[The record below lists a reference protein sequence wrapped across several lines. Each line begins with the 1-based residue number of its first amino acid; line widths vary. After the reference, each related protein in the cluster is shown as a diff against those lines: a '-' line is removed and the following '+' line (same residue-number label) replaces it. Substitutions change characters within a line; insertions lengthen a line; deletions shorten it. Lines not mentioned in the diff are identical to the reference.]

1 MNYVLNETRD
11 SPVPV
16 TRTATMVLDGF
27 NAPVS
32 AGCFA
37 DLVQKKWYDGM
48 EMQRAD
54 GFVVQT
60 GKPAKGEG
68 YVDETGTER
77 RCVILH
83 LLCSNAVVL
92 TTAAQQRPCCNV
104 YHISKTPVAWVM

>member
-1 MNYVLNETRD
+1 MRVCDVLQVPKEYAGYPQLLGRATVEMSYVLNESRD

-16 TRTATMVLDGF
+16 TRTITMVLDGF

-37 DLVQKKWYDGM
+37 DLVQKQWYDGM

-60 GKPAKGEG
+60 GKPAGKGEV
-68 YVDETGTER
+68 YVDPNTGKER
-77 RCVILH
+77 R
-83 LLCSNAVVL
+83 
-92 TTAAQQRPCCNV
+92 
-104 YHISKTPVAWVM
+104 